1 MNPRRYRLSR
11 KQTLAEVAK
20 AIGAANASTVNKH
33 EQGIRFP
40 SPDYIEAYRQWSGG
54 KVQYEDFEE
63 LRTARRKA
71 LAPPPTTPAT
81 RKDTHG

>member
-1 MNPRRYRLSR
+1 MNPRRYRQSR

-20 AIGAANASTVNKH
+20 AVGAANAATVHKH

-40 SPDYIEAYRQWSGG
+40 SPEYIERYRQWSGG

-63 LRTARRKA
+63 MRAERRA
-71 LAPPPTTPAT
+71 QAASPHNPAT
-81 RKDTHG
+81 QEAQHG

>member
-20 AIGAANASTVNKH
+20 AVGAANPGTVHKH

-40 SPDYIEAYRQWSGG
+40 SPDYIERYRQWSGG

-63 LRTARRKA
+63 LRVARKA
-71 LAPPPTTPAT
+71 AVSASPTPEP
-81 RKDTHG
+81 RKEAHG